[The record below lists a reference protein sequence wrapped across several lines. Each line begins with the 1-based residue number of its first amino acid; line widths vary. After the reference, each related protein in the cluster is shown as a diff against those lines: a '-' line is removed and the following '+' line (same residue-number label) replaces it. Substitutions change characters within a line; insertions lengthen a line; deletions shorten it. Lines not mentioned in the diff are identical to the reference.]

1 MPSGRIP
8 RQFHFVFGLKR
19 QWRPFHLLH
28 YLCLESCWQ
37 VNRPEKIYFHHDRLP
52 HGRYWDR
59 IRDRLTLVKVGED
72 AGVAAFEYRDRGIN
86 PYRYAHHSDFIR
98 LRQLNRYGGIYAD
111 IDTLFVNPYPD
122 RLFEHE
128 YVLGREGDIRDVATG
143 ELRPSLCNALIM
155 ARPGARFGELWLERS
170 REAFDGSWSNHSTLL
185 PYRLSQEHPDWV
197 HLEPPRS
204 FYPYMWTIED
214 IRTLFE
220 GCETDWEG
228 AYSIHLW
235 SHLWWS
241 RRRRDFSRVHAGRF
255 TERYIRTVDTTF
267 NLVARR
273 FL

>member
-1 MPSGRIP
+1 MPSERIP
-8 RQFHFVFGLKR
+8 NQFHFVFGLKR

-59 IRDRLTLVKVGED
+59 IKDRLTLVEVGED
-72 AGVAAFEYRDRGIN
+72 AGVAAFQYGDKAIN
-86 PYRYAHHSDFIR
+86 PYRYAHHADFIR

-128 YVLGREGDIRDVATG
+128 YVLGREGDIQDAVSG

-155 ARPGARFGELWLERS
+155 AQPNARFGDLWLERS

-185 PYRLSQEHPDWV
+185 PYRLSQEHPDWIHV
-197 HLEPPRS
+197 EPPRS
-204 FYPYMWTIED
+204 FYAYMWTIDD
-214 IRTLFE
+214 IRALFE
-220 GCETDWEG
+220 GRDTDWEG

-255 TERYIRTVDTTF
+255 TERYIRNVDTTF